1 MMYHNTLSET
11 SPEAVAEKAFDQI
24 EALIETFTTHEASEA
39 SELAVQVYLDKG
51 ASAEFQQGK
60 GGKIVVTADQTPA
73 GPMARVLVKE
83 GNVSWRRVNV
93 HICLKDGTRLMQ
105 TFEI

>member
-11 SPEAVAEKAFDQI
+11 ASEVVAEKAFDQI
-24 EALIETFTTHEASEA
+24 EALSETFTTHEASEA

-51 ASAEFQQGK
+51 ASAEFQQK
-60 GGKIVVTADQTPA
+60 GGKIVVTADRTPA

-83 GNVSWRRVNV
+83 GTVSWRRVNV
-93 HICLKDGTRLMQ
+93 HIRLKDDTRLMQ
-105 TFEI
+105 TFEV